1 MADKYHLISALV
13 ENKPGVM
20 QRIAGM
26 FSRRGF
32 NMDNLSVGP
41 TDNQAYSRITIT
53 VKGDETVLE
62 QVVKQMN
69 KLITVIKVRELA
81 EGEAVQRELALIKV
95 SCSKENSRSEIAQYV
110 DVFRGNI
117 VDVSPDSMIME
128 ITGDPQKIDA
138 FSKLMQPYG
147 IKELSRTGVTA
158 MHRGTKNIADSVK

>member
-1 MADKYHLISALV
+1 MTERLRLISALV

-41 TDNQAYSRITIT
+41 TDNLNYSRITIT
-53 VKGDETVLE
+53 VRGDESVLE

-69 KLITVIKVRELA
+69 KLITVIKVRELTEA
-81 EGEAVQRELALIKV
+81 EAVRRELTLIKV
-95 SCSKENSRSEIAQYV
+95 NAQKADVRTEIAQYV
-110 DVFRGNI
+110 DVFRGSI

-128 ITGDPQKIDA
+128 VTGDPDKIDA
-138 FSKLMQPYG
+138 FVRLMQPYG
-147 IKELSRTGVTA
+147 IKEISRTGVTA
-158 MHRGTKNIADSVK
+158 LHRGKKNVRDSVK